1 MPGNPVMIVYLRKG
15 AEHPTAVE
23 AGSRADRKMQA
34 NPQIYTCQNPDAR
47 PKKLEGPPS
56 VDSTG
61 TVQGEDGKGKRPEKV
76 G

>member
-47 PKKLEGPPS
+47 PKPNDQKKTDDPKT
-56 VDSTG
+56 TG
-61 TVQGEDGKGKRPEKV
+61 KPGKEV
-76 G
+76 

>member
-1 MPGNPVMIVYLRKG
+1 MIVYLRKG

-47 PKKLEGPPS
+47 PKLPKVPVTDPENAGKGEQSTKLE
-56 VDSTG
+56 
-61 TVQGEDGKGKRPEKV
+61 KHK
-76 G
+76 

>member
-34 NPQIYTCQNPDAR
+34 NPQVYTCQNPDAR
-47 PKKLEGPPS
+47 PKLPKVPVTDPENAGKGEQSTKLE
-56 VDSTG
+56 
-61 TVQGEDGKGKRPEKV
+61 KHK
-76 G
+76 

>member
-23 AGSRADRKMQA
+23 AGSRADRKMHA

-47 PKKLEGPPS
+47 PKLPKVPVTDPENAGKGEQSTKLE
-56 VDSTG
+56 
-61 TVQGEDGKGKRPEKV
+61 KHK
-76 G
+76 

>member
-34 NPQIYTCQNPDAR
+34 NPKIYTCQNLDAR
-47 PKKLEGPPS
+47 PKLPKAPATDRENAEGRS
-56 VDSTG
+56 
-61 TVQGEDGKGKRPEKV
+61 K
-76 G
+76 

>member
-47 PKKLEGPPS
+47 PKPNDQKKPEDPKTPGKL
-56 VDSTG
+56 
-61 TVQGEDGKGKRPEKV
+61 GKEV
-76 G
+76 

>member
-47 PKKLEGPPS
+47 PKMPDAKLDNKKPDAKP
-56 VDSTG
+56 DTK
-61 TVQGEDGKGKRPEKV
+61 TPEKS

>member
-34 NPQIYTCQNPDAR
+34 NPQIYICQNPDAR
-47 PKKLEGPPS
+47 PKLPKVPVTDPENAGNGEQSTKLE
-56 VDSTG
+56 
-61 TVQGEDGKGKRPEKV
+61 KHK
-76 G
+76 

>member
-34 NPQIYTCQNPDAR
+34 NPQIYTCQNPEVI
-47 PKKLEGPPS
+47 PKPKPA
-56 VDSTG
+56 D
-61 TVQGEDGKGKRPEKV
+61 EKV
-76 G
+76 DGIKPPDAQPAGKK

>member
-34 NPQIYTCQNPDAR
+34 NPKIYTCQNPDAR
-47 PKKLEGPPS
+47 PKLPKVPVTDPVNAGNGEQSTKLE
-56 VDSTG
+56 
-61 TVQGEDGKGKRPEKV
+61 KHK
-76 G
+76 

>member
-34 NPQIYTCQNPDAR
+34 NPQIYTCQNPGAR
-47 PKKLEGPPS
+47 PKPDQKKTDDPKT
-56 VDSTG
+56 TG
-61 TVQGEDGKGKRPEKV
+61 KPGKEV
-76 G
+76 

>member
-15 AEHPTAVE
+15 ADHPIAVE

-47 PKKLEGPPS
+47 PKLPKVPVTDPENAGKGEQSTKLE
-56 VDSTG
+56 
-61 TVQGEDGKGKRPEKV
+61 KHK
-76 G
+76 

>member
-47 PKKLEGPPS
+47 SKPPS
-56 VDSTG
+56 GQERS
-61 TVQGEDGKGKRPEKV
+61 GKAEQKSS
-76 G
+76 

>member
-47 PKKLEGPPS
+47 PKLPKVLVTDQETVGK
-56 VDSTG
+56 VDS
-61 TVQGEDGKGKRPEKV
+61 KKSEKPS
-76 G
+76 